1 MIELVV
7 NIGQIGIHIII
18 SVHVVQIECIKIID
32 RIANGL
38 LYIRPLKDIMN
49 TNIVLYL
56 SH

>member
-7 NIGQIGIHIII
+7 NIGQIGIHIFI